1 MQGYR
6 VDAVGSFG
14 TLRVY
19 PDGNLGYDNVITT
32 SGTSM
37 LWYYPE
43 GLTGIRVY
51 AVDNAGNVSAAGTF
65 NF

>member
-1 MQGYR
+1 
-6 VDAVGSFG
+6 
-14 TLRVY
+14 
-19 PDGNLGYDNVITT
+19 
-32 SGTSM
+32 M